1 MEVVILN
8 LGDADKSSDLD
19 ILDLLNVLFSPTTTP
34 EEKKKRLHNDFK
46 IAMTVEFESE
56 VREMC
61 NLSEALVDLGIEQ
74 GIEKG
79 IEQGRELGKEE
90 RNISLAQ
97 MMIEE
102 SEPVE
107 KIERYTG
114 YALEKLKE
122 IADVMGKSLMM
133 E

>member
-1 MEVVILN
+1 M
-8 LGDADKSSDLD
+8 
-19 ILDLLNVLFSPTTTP
+19 NVLFSPTTTP
-34 EEKKKRLHNDFK
+34 EEKKRRLHNDFK

-74 GIEKG
+74 G
-79 IEQGRELGKEE
+79 KEE
-90 RNISLAQ
+90 KNMSLAQ
-97 MMIEE
+97 MMIQEK
-102 SEPVE
+102 EPVE

-122 IADVMGKSLMM
+122 IANVMGKPLMM

>member
-1 MEVVILN
+1 
-8 LGDADKSSDLD
+8 
-19 ILDLLNVLFSPTTTP
+19 
-34 EEKKKRLHNDFK
+34 
-46 IAMTVEFESE
+46 MTVEFESE

-74 GIEKG
+74 G
-79 IEQGRELGKEE
+79 KEE
-90 RNISLAQ
+90 KNMSLAQ
-97 MMIEE
+97 MMIQEK
-102 SEPVE
+102 EPVE

-122 IADVMGKSLMM
+122 IANVMGKPLMM

>member
-8 LGDADKSSDLD
+8 LGDVDKSSDLE
-19 ILDLLNVLFSPTTTP
+19 ILNLLNVLFSPTITP
-34 EEKKKRLHNDFK
+34 EEKKKRLHNDFE

-74 GIEKG
+74 K
-79 IEQGRELGKEE
+79 
-90 RNISLAQ
+90 NISLAQ

-102 SEPVE
+102 GEPVE

-114 YALEKLKE
+114 YGLEKLKE
-122 IADVMGKSLMM
+122 IANGIGLQLMM

>member
-1 MEVVILN
+1 M
-8 LGDADKSSDLD
+8 
-19 ILDLLNVLFSPTTTP
+19 NVLSSPTATP
-34 EEKKKRLHNDFK
+34 EEKKKRLLNDFE
-46 IAMTVEFESE
+46 IVMIVEFESE

-74 GIEKG
+74 G

-107 KIERYTG
+107 KIERYTD

-122 IADVMGKSLMM
+122 IADGIGKPLMI

>member
-1 MEVVILN
+1 
-8 LGDADKSSDLD
+8 
-19 ILDLLNVLFSPTTTP
+19 
-34 EEKKKRLHNDFK
+34 
-46 IAMTVEFESE
+46 
-56 VREMC
+56 MC
-61 NLSEALVDLGIEQ
+61 NLSEALVDLGVEQ
-74 GIEKG
+74 GIEQG

-114 YALEKLKE
+114 YGLEKLKE
-122 IADVMGKSLMM
+122 IADIMGKSLMM